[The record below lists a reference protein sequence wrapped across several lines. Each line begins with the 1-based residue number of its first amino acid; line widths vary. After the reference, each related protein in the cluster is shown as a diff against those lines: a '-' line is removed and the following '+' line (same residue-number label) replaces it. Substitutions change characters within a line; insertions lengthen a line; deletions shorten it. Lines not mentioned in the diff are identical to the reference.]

1 MSEYTMNQY
10 DLQRYFKSLCNS
22 FYIAYEQ
29 VKRLKE
35 EKKALNNDYN
45 EEDLKMVNSLLEISV
60 VDSTQNKYVIY
71 KYSHEELEKEKERLE
86 AERQEFEG
94 KTEEL
99 EKIRNYWFDSMLRVF
114 ADIERVLFTIKDNN
128 FSIILTTKAEIYALM
143 HFYGHCNHLVYKYPI
158 VNVKE
163 YSKKVY
169 KTKNEVYLDFLHAY
183 ESGLENGWAD
193 DMSRLYNKYF

>member
-10 DLQRYFKSLCNS
+10 DLQRYFKSLWNS

-86 AERQEFEG
+86 AERQEFER

-114 ADIERVLFTIKDNN
+114 ADIERVLFTI
-128 FSIILTTKAEIYALM
+128 
-143 HFYGHCNHLVYKYPI
+143 
-158 VNVKE
+158 
-163 YSKKVY
+163 
-169 KTKNEVYLDFLHAY
+169 
-183 ESGLENGWAD
+183 
-193 DMSRLYNKYF
+193 